1 MNRSLLAL
9 WTALAAA
16 VITIAVFA
24 QFWIA
29 QRDRSS
35 TARVQ
40 ELLTSQLS
48 PVNQTIKRVTDQYAV
63 ELEKAIAAVDLSDL
77 NDCVKLKRSP
87 LIRMLIVVD
96 GEQQLLYYPR
106 ELRNATLE
114 DRALIDETQQMLR
127 DRFPRMPVAS
137 PRAADAVQSQMLPAS
152 NVATQAAAQY
162 SLYSQTS
169 SIPPASAQQKLQRD
183 SATIDGTLDNANA
196 YPSSKWVTWYHR
208 RGLMIG
214 HVWQQDQRWQA
225 VAVLPRARW
234 MADIVSALAE
244 AGTSEETGKL
254 AMNTSQRS
262 LRQLVDVEGKV
273 VHQWSSLP
281 QSQWSELMRLAPDAE
296 IAVGAPLEGWRLRE
310 FASTAYRDSLAG
322 DDLRVPIWL
331 AVSGLSLSLMLTGL
345 LVTLNVNRQIRLA
358 QQRVSFVNQVSHEL
372 RTPLTNICMYAD
384 LVAQSLER
392 EESPSPEE
400 SQQKERLSVIRSE
413 SQRLTRLVN
422 NVLEFA
428 RPVPTKALQRSAEE
442 LDSIVAETLATFEP
456 KLCELGF
463 EIHRVFNC
471 EGKRML
477 DRGAVEQILVNLIGN
492 AEKYAACGKYLQ
504 VATRAVDDQVEITV
518 TDRGPGIPARMRE
531 LIFKPFV
538 RLTDRLEDPTGTGI
552 GLSIARELAKRHG
565 GTCELLDSAEGA
577 IFRCTLHAPQLLAS
591 PSPSTIL

>member
-1 MNRSLLAL
+1 
-9 WTALAAA
+9 
-16 VITIAVFA
+16 
-24 QFWIA
+24 
-29 QRDRSS
+29 
-35 TARVQ
+35 
-40 ELLTSQLS
+40 
-48 PVNQTIKRVTDQYAV
+48 
-63 ELEKAIAAVDLSDL
+63 
-77 NDCVKLKRSP
+77 
-87 LIRMLIVVD
+87 
-96 GEQQLLYYPR
+96 
-106 ELRNATLE
+106 
-114 DRALIDETQQMLR
+114 
-127 DRFPRMPVAS
+127 
-137 PRAADAVQSQMLPAS
+137 
-152 NVATQAAAQY
+152 
-162 SLYSQTS
+162 
-169 SIPPASAQQKLQRD
+169 
-183 SATIDGTLDNANA
+183 
-196 YPSSKWVTWYHR
+196 
-208 RGLMIG
+208 
-214 HVWQQDQRWQA
+214 
-225 VAVLPRARW
+225 
-234 MADIVSALAE
+234 
-244 AGTSEETGKL
+244 
-254 AMNTSQRS
+254 
-262 LRQLVDVEGKV
+262 
-273 VHQWSSLP
+273 
-281 QSQWSELMRLAPDAE
+281 MRLAPDAE